1 MSPFTLFEAGVALL
15 QLALLALLWRTVRRR
30 NTEAEELRVHVP
42 ELAEVAYNLNALRTH
57 LYQIGRALRQQQRVA
72 GAAYDDHSEDGSFTD
87 KKKGD

>member
-1 MSPFTLFEAGVALL
+1 MSPFSLFEAGVALL

-30 NTEAEELRVHVP
+30 NPEAEELRVHVP

-57 LYQIGRALRQQQRVA
+57 LYQIGRALRQRQPP
-72 GAAYDDHSEDGSFTD
+72 AAYDDNSEDGSFTD